1 MRYPPR
7 ISEEPVLTRW
17 MNLEIEKI
25 NEGMV
30 RDRKSLSALLQEKT
44 PAQPQR
50 KENSIA
56 SAGRSLPP
64 LGRAPGR
71 PAPQPQAPDTFFMT
85 PDVPDSCRCMDKEP
99 LEPPFSRGNQQP
111 SHDTAGETPGIPGN
125 CIRDPAG
132 RPTRCPDCQDRT
144 DNCPGDPVVITGYKP
159 ELSRAPESMPG
170 ALPAEK
176 IAGVPEGQ
184 LLR

>member
-64 LGRAPGR
+64 LEKASGR
-71 PAPQPQAPDTFFMT
+71 PAPQPQAPDTFLYD
-85 PDVPDSCRCMDKEP
+85 PRC
-99 LEPPFSRGNQQP
+99 
-111 SHDTAGETPGIPGN
+111 T
-125 CIRDPAG
+125 
-132 RPTRCPDCQDRT
+132 
-144 DNCPGDPVVITGYKP
+144 
-159 ELSRAPESMPG
+159 
-170 ALPAEK
+170 
-176 IAGVPEGQ
+176 
-184 LLR
+184 